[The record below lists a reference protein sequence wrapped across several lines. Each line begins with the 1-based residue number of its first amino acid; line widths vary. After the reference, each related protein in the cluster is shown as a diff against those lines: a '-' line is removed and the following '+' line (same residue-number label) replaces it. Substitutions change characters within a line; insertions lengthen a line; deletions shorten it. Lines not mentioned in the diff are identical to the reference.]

1 MLYSKIQATSKPYSC
16 IAYEL
21 NYDSKMLKVRVK
33 GIATIVLNH
42 IPNESCKLLSPNIE
56 ILILD
61 INIVAS
67 LLAPFNYQHLKTI
80 LALENKICL
89 QLFQKIYQSCP
100 QRLPRHLAKS
110 RTGIFQVCDSLII

>member
-1 MLYSKIQATSKPYSC
+1 
-16 IAYEL
+16 
-21 NYDSKMLKVRVK
+21 MLKVRVK

-80 LALENKICL
+80 LALETKFVYSYSKRYINPVLKGSQDIWL
-89 QLFQKIYQSCP
+89 KAEQESF
-100 QRLPRHLAKS
+100 KS
-110 RTGIFQVCDSLII
+110 VIL